1 MNPETL
7 AHTWGGQV
15 LTFCRRQGI
24 RASVESAIRSSQVLA
39 FCLRLGDPGDLSK
52 LLALDETLA
61 LALSADS
68 VRLGRLRGWVTC
80 EAALPAA
87 MFRPL
92 ALDALAPGRG
102 PAVALGKSVVGAPVG
117 LDLADSLTPHVL
129 VAGTTGS
136 GKTALLSAIL
146 AQLARQCDPAEL
158 RLLVIDA
165 KGDLRPFAHLPH
177 LAHPIIHDPRE
188 AIQVLAWA
196 VAELDRRKSS
206 PVPWR
211 LVIVIDEIAE
221 LLAVAGGKDGAAA
234 ESLRRIAA
242 LGRSLGVHLICGT
255 QHPTGDV
262 LGGSLAKANL
272 PARLTGRVLDAQAST
287 LATGQAGLA
296 AHRLRGRGDFLAVAG
311 GEVQRLQVAF
321 VGERD
326 LATLPRTGQANVP
339 RLDLDAA
346 TVDGALAIPAPPAG
360 GGPDPLEAGALA
372 WVLAHSVGGVPGIG
386 TIKSGLAVG
395 SAKAGRLQRF
405 ARELLTELDAH
416 GCEVLCSC
424 EDAGAEPGE
433 ESEAGNG

>member
-7 AHTWGGQV
+7 AQTWGAQV

-24 RASVESAIRSSQVLA
+24 RASVETAVRSSQVLA
-39 FCLRLGDPGDLSK
+39 FALRLGDPGDLSK

-61 LALSADS
+61 LALSVDS
-68 VRLGRLRGWVTC
+68 VRLGRSRGWVSC
-80 EAALPAA
+80 EVALPAGL
-87 MFRPL
+87 FRPL
-92 ALDALAPGRG
+92 ALATLAPSRG
-102 PAVALGKSVVGAPVG
+102 PAVALGKSVMGAPVG
-117 LDLADSLTPHVL
+117 LDLTDSLTPHVL

-165 KGDLRPFAHLPH
+165 KGDLRAFARLPH
-177 LAHPIIHDPRE
+177 LAHPIITDPRE
-188 AIQVLAWA
+188 AVQALAWA

-262 LGGSLAKANL
+262 LGGSLAKANM
-272 PARLTGRVLDAQAST
+272 PARLAGRVLDAQAST

-311 GEVQRLQVAF
+311 GEVQRLQVAH
-321 VGERD
+321 VSERD
-326 LATLPRTGQANVP
+326 LMALPRTGLDNVP
-339 RLDLDAA
+339 RLELDAA
-346 TVDGALAIPAPPAG
+346 TFDGALAATAG
-360 GGPDPLEAGALA
+360 AGPDPLEAVALA
-372 WVLAHSVGGVPGIG
+372 WVLARSVGGVPGIG
-386 TIKSGLAVG
+386 AIKGGLSIG

-405 ARELLTELDAH
+405 ARDLLSELDAH
-416 GCEVLCSC
+416 GCEVLCPC
-424 EDAGAEPGE
+424 EDAGDPG
-433 ESEAGNG
+433 ESEAENG